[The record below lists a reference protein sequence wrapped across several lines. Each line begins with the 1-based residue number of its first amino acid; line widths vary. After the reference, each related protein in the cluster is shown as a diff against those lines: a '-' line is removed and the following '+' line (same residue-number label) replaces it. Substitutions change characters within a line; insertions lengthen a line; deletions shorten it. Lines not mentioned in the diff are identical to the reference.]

1 MIVICRTP
9 GGAGR
14 TVSVLLTI
22 RAHKRYAVCS
32 KVRVRKEGKRG
43 IDGLLIELSLDGCR
57 ISHVGNAAKFAMGDL
72 LTLRLDGTTPMEGR
86 IRWANESTIGLRFER
101 PLHIAGLQDLIQLCR
116 GGGDQGQRAY
126 A

>member
-1 MIVICRTP
+1 M
-9 GGAGR
+9 
-14 TVSVLLTI
+14 SVLLTI

-32 KVRVRKEGKRG
+32 KVRVRQDGKRG

-57 ISHVGNAAKFAMGDL
+57 ISNVGKAGGFALGDP
-72 LTLRLDGTTPMEGR
+72 LTVRVEGTAPIEGR
-86 IRWANESTIGLRFER
+86 VRWANESTVGLRFDR

>member
-1 MIVICRTP
+1 M
-9 GGAGR
+9 
-14 TVSVLLTI
+14 SVLLTI

-57 ISHVGNAAKFAMGDL
+57 ISNVGKAGGFALGDP
-72 LTLRLDGTTPMEGR
+72 LTVRVEGTAPIEGR
-86 IRWANESTIGLRFER
+86 VRWANESTVGLRFDR

-116 GGGDQGQRAY
+116 GAGVPEHRAY
-126 A
+126 GT

>member
-1 MIVICRTP
+1 M
-9 GGAGR
+9 
-14 TVSVLLTI
+14 SVLLTI

-57 ISHVGNAAKFAMGDL
+57 ISNVGKAGSFALGDP
-72 LTLRLDGTTPMEGR
+72 LTVRVEGTDPIEGR
-86 IRWANESTIGLRFER
+86 VRWANESTVGLRFDR

-116 GGGDQGQRAY
+116 GGGVPEQRAY
-126 A
+126 GT